1 MAAPSVFRESER
13 SADHVAGFRPLL
25 AGDRGRRDEELEAY
39 RRDMEPEGF
48 ALTLTRDMNDLTQAC
63 NLIVTATRAV
73 EPVIEGGVRRGTH
86 ITAVGADA
94 PGKQE
99 LATQIV
105 AEADRVVADSKEQC
119 VAQGEIQK
127 AVKEGLLDPDSV
139 VELGTVIAD
148 RSKGRESDDQI
159 TVADLT
165 GVAVQD
171 VGPRG

>member
-105 AEADRVVADSKEQC
+105 AEAGDEHR
-119 VAQGEIQK
+119 
-127 AVKEGLLDPDSV
+127 
-139 VELGTVIAD
+139 VIAFANPL
-148 RSKGRESDDQI
+148 RSLAGD
-159 TVADLT
+159 AAHLT
-165 GVAVQD
+165 ELIKTIN
-171 VGPRG
+171 GPSCSPVNPTEAR